1 MQEAP
6 PFRLKHPCGVLIQH
20 GLTEPHVRP
29 LPGVMAR
36 DMGTGYVWCSLPR
49 AEIAG
54 QMISMSLCFFKHDLH
69 SLRVAVLDDAPLQS
83 WAEWSQEKER
93 TRAEATRRWLA
104 VVGYPVGKYSWGTVY
119 AGTDPKT
126 GDGGGGINFQ

>member
-1 MQEAP
+1 
-6 PFRLKHPCGVLIQH
+6 
-20 GLTEPHVRP
+20 
-29 LPGVMAR
+29 
-36 DMGTGYVWCSLPR
+36 
-49 AEIAG
+49 
-54 QMISMSLCFFKHDLH
+54 
-69 SLRVAVLDDAPLQS
+69 VLDDAPLQS